1 MARDC
6 QISQMIAERQEMM
19 FRIACDPMRYRLTL
33 NAISS
38 ASGIPYSTL
47 RSYAGHNGATAEMP
61 LSAQYKLVGV
71 MPAELLSL
79 LLPDGHLIV
88 QAPVEI
94 DHDEIAEAFHDY
106 LQAKERAHRPDSPA
120 GRDIAPCEDSDLR
133 GRFAV
138 VTGGRAA

>member
-1 MARDC
+1 MAREC
-6 QISQMIAERQEMM
+6 PISQLIAERQEMM

-47 RSYAGHNGATAEMP
+47 RTYAGHNGATAEMP

-71 MPAELLSL
+71 LPAELLSL

-88 QAPVEI
+88 MAPIDI
-94 DHDEIAEAFHDY
+94 DHDQIAECFHDY
-106 LQAKERAHRPDSPA
+106 LQAKERAHHPESEA
-120 GRDIAPCEDSDLR
+120 GREIGPGEDNVLR
-133 GRFAV
+133 LKFAKV
-138 VTGGRAA
+138 RA